1 MAENFTGPLEHGI
14 GKVLDRKTF
23 YKLLE
28 FRKNANLDTSEKA
41 DKVIGA
47 EEDNLACLDDEG
59 NLKDCG
65 VNADELM
72 LFAFFVAR
80 IKD

>member
-1 MAENFTGPLEHGI
+1 MAVNPTGPLENQI

-23 YKLLE
+23 YKLME

-41 DKVIGA
+41 DKVVNA

-72 LFAFFVAR
+72 LFAFFVSR